1 MLKRFTSRLNQKQE
15 KEPVTAEPID
25 IHSIPD
31 DAFETVA
38 KVSDLNPGEM
48 KYVEIGKNF
57 DPVVLINF
65 DGDFYALTD
74 TCTHEDASLS
84 DGEISGDEIECPLHG
99 GAFEI
104 RTGLPAGFP
113 VVVPA
118 RIYPVRVV
126 GEDVQI
132 ASGRFS

>member
-1 MLKRFTSRLNQKQE
+1 M
-15 KEPVTAEPID
+15 
-25 IHSIPD
+25 
-31 DAFETVA
+31 A
-38 KVSDLNPGEM
+38 KVSDLDPGEM
-48 KYVEIGKNF
+48 KYVEIGKNY